1 MRDDGFT
8 LIEAL
13 VSLTVLALLSL
24 TLVAGLAAP
33 RAVWSRQDAGL
44 DRAEAVETAQGV
56 LRERLQRAVPITM
69 YDRRPPGPDFEGL
82 ASQAVFIAPPSQAQA
97 GDSLRRY
104 RLSLDA
110 QSRLVLESRN
120 RMALDQTAWPDRQ
133 VLLAGVQAIDLAYFG
148 SVQPD
153 MTPRWRARWS
163 QQGSSPQL
171 VRIRVFFPP
180 GDRRVWPELLVQ
192 PRADIDT
199 ECELDRASKRC
210 KGR

>member
-13 VSLTVLALLSL
+13 VSLAVLALLSL
-24 TLVAGLAAP
+24 TLIGGLAAP

-44 DRAEAVETAQGV
+44 DRTEAVETAQGV

-69 YDRRPPGPDFEGL
+69 YDRRPPGPDFDGL
-82 ASQAVFIAPPSQAQA
+82 AGQTLFIAPPPQAQA
-97 GDSLRRY
+97 GDGLRRY

-120 RMALDQTAWPDRQ
+120 RMALDQEAWPERQ
-133 VLLAGVQAIDLAYFG
+133 VLLTGVQAIDLAYFG
-148 SVQPD
+148 PAQPD

-163 QQGSSPQL
+163 QQETRPEL

-180 GDRRVWPELLVQ
+180 GDARVWPELLVQ
-192 PRADIDT
+192 PIADIDT
-199 ECELDRASKRC
+199 ECDLDRASKRC